1 MPCAPKLVNPIY
13 LEISQDAGSIP
24 AASIMDI
31 AIEILEETEI
41 FVFRYLL
48 NDKTANV
55 CIRLNTINNIEL
67 Q

>member
-1 MPCAPKLVNPIY
+1 
-13 LEISQDAGSIP
+13 
-24 AASIMDI
+24 MDI

-48 NDKTANV
+48 NDKIANV